1 MRHTGIQLIC
11 AITTVFIFSCRMTAR
26 SFVVEA
32 GQDVGISID
41 TTTAPV
47 VKTAFEILR
56 KDLKRVLDADLSV
69 STDSPVIVCG
79 IDNKLNRQGFRIEV
93 DRQGRLIISGADAHG
108 LAYGLLEVS
117 RMAGVSPWEWWA
129 DAPVRPISHMILK
142 KGLVTE
148 QSPSVE
154 YRGIFINDEDWG
166 MMPWSW
172 QTNDKSEKG
181 VIGPGTYSRVFELML
196 RLRANCIWPA
206 MHECT
211 RPFFLTEGN
220 REVARQY
227 GIYIGGSHCEP
238 MACSTAREWGMRG
251 VGQYNYVTNSKEVRM
266 FWTDRLK
273 EVKDMDILY
282 TIGMRGVHDGGMAG
296 VKTKEDK
303 VKWLQK
309 VIDDQ
314 REMLA
319 TYVDPDVAQIPQVF
333 IPYKEVQE
341 IYDNGLDVP
350 DDVCLM
356 WCDDNYGYIRHFPT
370 TKEQNRKGGNG
381 VYYHASYWG
390 APQDYLWLGTFSPS
404 LLFEQM
410 SEAWDRGIQRVWIL
424 NVGDLKPLEYQM
436 ELFLDM
442 AWDIDAVKE
451 KWTKGNVHLEEF
463 LCREFGKKV
472 GKSLLPVM
480 TEHYRLAF
488 VRKPEFMG
496 GTRVYESDR
505 NEWYKIVDCPWT
517 DEYVNQRLD
526 SYQSLEDAVERIG
539 KTLPREYADVYYQ
552 LVKYPVQAAAEMN
565 KKFLYAQ
572 KARHT
577 GDSSYWTKSDAAYD
591 SIVSLTHIY
600 NKVLSNGKWN
610 HMMDLRP
617 RGLSMFDKVP
627 HQPQS
632 PDSSRRAAVTYV
644 IPTKP
649 VVVLNGTD
657 FRGDSEYAFGLGLEG
672 KSVKIGQGGE
682 IAATFS
688 LERNMKVDLFLRLL
702 PRFPVEENNQLRL
715 SVTLDDNEPIEIP
728 FQSVYHDEQWK
739 QGVIQNYT
747 ERSLGVMSLER
758 GKHTIRIKAVD
769 DGVVFDQLLIMEAV
783 EAENK

>member
-1 MRHTGIQLIC
+1 MTHRGIPFIC
-11 AITTVFIFSCRMTAR
+11 AVLTAFVFSCRMTAR

-32 GQDVGISID
+32 GQEVAVSID
-41 TTTAPV
+41 TTVAPV
-47 VKTAFEILR
+47 VKTSFEILQT
-56 KDLKRVLDADLSV
+56 DLERVLDARLSV
-69 STDSPVIVCG
+69 SSYSPVIVCG
-79 IDNKLNRQGFRIEV
+79 IDSSLDRQGFRLEV
-93 DRQGRLIISGADAHG
+93 DRKGRLVINGADPHG

-117 RMAGVSPWEWWA
+117 RLAGVSPWEWWA
-129 DAPVRPISHMILK
+129 DAVVRKIPGLK
-142 KGLVTE
+142 LKTGVVTE

-172 QTNDKSEKG
+172 QTNDKAEKG
-181 VIGPGTYSRVFELML
+181 VIGPGTYSRIFELML

-220 REVARQY
+220 REAARRY
-227 GIYIGGSHCEP
+227 GIFMGGSHCEP

-251 VGQYNYVTNSKEVRM
+251 EGQYNYVTNSAAVQT

-296 VKTKEDK
+296 VKTAEDK

-314 REMLA
+314 RAMLA
-319 TYVDPDVAQIPQVF
+319 TYVDADVESVPQVF

-370 TKEQNRKGGNG
+370 ATERSRKGGNG

-410 SEAWDRGIQRVWIL
+410 TEAWDRGIQRVWIL

-442 AWDIDAVKE
+442 AWDIDAVKG
-451 KWTKGNVHLEEF
+451 KWTKGNAHLEDF
-463 LCREFGKKV
+463 LCREFGEKT
-472 GKSLLPVM
+472 GKALAPLM
-480 TEHYRLAF
+480 TEHYRLAY

-496 GTRVYESDR
+496 GTRVYEADR

-517 DEYVNQRLD
+517 DEYVDERLKAY
-526 SYQSLEDAVERIG
+526 SSLEDEVERIA
-539 KTLPREYADVYYQ
+539 ADVPADRADTYFQ

-565 KKFLYAQ
+565 RKFLYAQ

-577 GDSSYWTKSDAAYD
+577 GDPSYWRLSDEAYD
-591 SIVSLTHIY
+591 SIASLTHMF
-600 NKVLSNGKWN
+600 NKETSGGKWN
-610 HMMDLRP
+610 HMMDFRP
-617 RGLSMFDKVP
+617 RGLSVFDRVP
-627 HQPQS
+627 HQSQS
-632 PDSSRRAAVTYV
+632 PDPSRRAAVTYA
-644 IPTKP
+644 IPEKP
-649 VVVLNGTD
+649 VTVLDGTD
-657 FRGDSEYAFGLGLEG
+657 FSGDTEYAYGLGLEG
-672 KSVKIGQGGE
+672 KAVKIGQDGE
-682 IAATFS
+682 ATATFT
-688 LERNMKVDLFLRLL
+688 LERDMKVELPVRLL
-702 PRFPVEENNQLRL
+702 PRFPVDEGGQLRL
-715 SVTLDDNEPIEIP
+715 SVTVDDNKPVELS
-728 FQSVYHDEQWK
+728 FRSVYHGEQWK
-739 QGVIQNYT
+739 QGVIQNYA
-747 ERSLGVMSLER
+747 ERSLGVMSLGK
-758 GKHTIRIKAVD
+758 GKHKVKVKAVD
-769 DGVVFDQLLIMEAV
+769 DGIVFDQILIMEAV
-783 EAENK
+783 GKDNK

>member
-41 TTTAPV
+41 TTAAPV

-93 DRQGRLIISGADAHG
+93 DRHGRLIISGDDAHG

-227 GIYIGGSHCEP
+227 GIFIGGSHCEP

-319 TYVDPDVAQIPQVF
+319 TYVDTDVAQIPQVF

-451 KWTKGNVHLEEF
+451 KWTKGNVHLEKF

-610 HMMDLRP
+610 HMMDFRP
-617 RGLSMFDKVP
+617 RGLSVFDKVP

-632 PDSSRRAAVTYV
+632 PDSSRRAAVTYA

-672 KSVKIGQGGE
+672 KSVKIGHGGE

-715 SVTLDDNEPIEIP
+715 SVTLDDNGSIEFP